1 MLLRIFLIAL
11 LVILALRFVG
21 RLFRA
26 LSMRPFARKAE
37 KKDPLRD
44 IDESQIQDADFKDL

>member
-1 MLLRIFLIAL
+1 MLLRIFLFAL
-11 LVILALRFVG
+11 IVILALRFVA

-26 LSMRPFARKAE
+26 MSMRPFAREAE
-37 KKDPLRD
+37 KKEPLRD